1 MLPGPPDSKPPRRGT
16 RAPSLADTL
25 DEADERAQAAAA
37 VIERDV
43 REATAVTA
51 AALVAAELAFP
62 RAKTPADAELA
73 AAIAKIRADQPEW
86 NLAENVARALEALA
100 ARVDESER
108 QAAATVAAAAKK
120 RERWVPLWRA
130 VKAGAAATALTLAGF
145 TVNALVNHGDSRRA
159 AAQQAQVIDK
169 HTAAIERLTEVVT
182 ADHPIVQIVAARLGM
197 AAPAFPS
204 PPINP

>member
-1 MLPGPPDSKPPRRGT
+1 MPPGPPDSKPPRRGT

-51 AALVAAELAFP
+51 AAQVAAAMSFP
-62 RAKTPADAELA
+62 RMRTPADTELA

-204 PPINP
+204 PPVP

>member
-1 MLPGPPDSKPPRRGT
+1 MPPGSPDSKPPRRGT

-51 AALVAAELAFP
+51 AAQVAAAMAFP
-62 RAKTPADAELA
+62 RTRTPADTELA

>member
-1 MLPGPPDSKPPRRGT
+1 MPPGPPDSKPPRRGT

-51 AALVAAELAFP
+51 AAQVAAAMSFP
-62 RAKTPADAELA
+62 RTRTPADTELA

-100 ARVDESER
+100 ARTDEGER
-108 QAAATVAAAAKK
+108 AQAAEAADRAKRRRRWAPVWRWLKTSGAAAA
-120 RERWVPLWRA
+120 LAIGAYA
-130 VKAGAAATALTLAGF
+130 VKALDER
-145 TVNALVNHGDSRRA
+145 GDSRRA
-159 AAQQAQVIDK
+159 AAQQAALIVQHD
-169 HTAAIERLTEVVT
+169 AAIRSLTATVT

-204 PPINP
+204 PPVP